1 MVAAGCNV
9 VKPRWIV
16 AILDSRLYTV
26 FMTASNTKEVTMDTT
41 THPFACMMAEDFS
54 ALCPECHA
62 AMEAFFAAQAAK
74 HSLPN

>member
-1 MVAAGCNV
+1 
-9 VKPRWIV
+9 
-16 AILDSRLYTV
+16 
-26 FMTASNTKEVTMDTT
+26 MTTSSTKEVTMDTT

-74 HSLPN
+74 HGDPLPN